1 MRKWIAALASVVLA
15 GCSLPASLVPGEPNL
30 SKESAKPPKE
40 VAECVLPAWQREVPK
55 ASQTSVSN
63 GYRINA
69 PSLITA
75 DEILDIVKYK
85 DGSKVSLYQ
94 GPPWAK
100 SDALRKAVRDCL

>member
-1 MRKWIAALASVVLA
+1 MRICIAALAGVRLA

-75 DEILDIVKYK
+75 DELLAIVTYT
-85 DGSKVSLYQ
+85 DGSKVSLSQ
-94 GPPWAK
+94 GPPWAQYA
-100 SDALRKAVRDCL
+100 ALRPAVRDCL